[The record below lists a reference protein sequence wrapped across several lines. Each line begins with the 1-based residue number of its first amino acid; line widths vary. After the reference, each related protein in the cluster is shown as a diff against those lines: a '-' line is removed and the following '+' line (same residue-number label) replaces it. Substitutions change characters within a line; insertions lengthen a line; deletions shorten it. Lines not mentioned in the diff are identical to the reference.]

1 MWLLSLLSY
10 FCRPA
15 QGEKNWHAQEEIIL
29 PSVSL
34 LASFCRPAKGEKNGT
49 RDRDKKQ
56 CRSLTFEKKWHTKIS
71 IITCA
76 GIRIMEKS
84 IKLQSKW
91 GISTET
97 RTSPRSPS
105 PSKKAKRKLGKILI
119 LHTYISPITRIRIA
133 RFWCP
138 IRK

>member
-1 MWLLSLLSY
+1 VANEEIMPPVWLLSLLSY

-56 CRSLTFEKKWHTKIS
+56 CRSLTFEKK
-71 IITCA
+71 
-76 GIRIMEKS
+76 
-84 IKLQSKW
+84 
-91 GISTET
+91 
-97 RTSPRSPS
+97 
-105 PSKKAKRKLGKILI
+105 
-119 LHTYISPITRIRIA
+119 
-133 RFWCP
+133 
-138 IRK
+138 